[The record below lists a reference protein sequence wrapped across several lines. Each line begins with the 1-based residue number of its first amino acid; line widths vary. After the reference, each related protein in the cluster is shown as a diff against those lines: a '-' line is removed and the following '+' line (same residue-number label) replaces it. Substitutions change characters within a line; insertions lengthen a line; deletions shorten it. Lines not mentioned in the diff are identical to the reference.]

1 MRHPFPKSERVTLMA
16 IVDERGRLFGRL
28 NLFDAIVAVLVLWM
42 IPIAYGSY
50 LLFRTPVPVLTAVEP
65 ATIVYGTNMKIR
77 VRGQHFVPYL
87 RVSVGKYQGMTFKFN
102 DTTDAEVDLL
112 DVPPGT
118 YDVMLYDNS
127 QERGRLPGG
136 LTIAPSALPDAKL
149 VVVGTFGNMTAAQA
163 ATIKAGTTIAG
174 IGTIERVGAVRQQ
187 VQRVFVRPGSVEL
200 PVADAHMVSAVV
212 RIACFVRSAQG
223 EPECVGGG
231 FSVQPTTL
239 LFFDMPFGKVPFQI
253 DQVRSV
259 QPLQPVRVTVR
270 FSGEPRVLAH
280 IKTGDV
286 DFGDVRNELSATAT
300 VNNPGSVSGG
310 FRDTQL
316 IAQAQQGA
324 DSWLYANAPLRIG
337 APFTLRN
344 QSYEVRGTVLD
355 VAAAAAGV
363 K

>member
-1 MRHPFPKSERVTLMA
+1 MA

-28 NLFDAIVAVLVLWM
+28 NVFDAIVLVLLLWM

-50 LLFRTPVPVLTAVEP
+50 LLFRTPPPTLTSVEP

-77 VRGQHFVPYL
+77 VRGAHFAPYL
-87 RVSVGKYQGMTFKFN
+87 RVSVGQYQGMTFKFN

-112 DVPPGT
+112 DIPPGT
-118 YDVMLYDNS
+118 YDVMLFDNS
-127 QERGRLPGG
+127 QERGRLVKG

-149 VVVGTFGNMTAAQA
+149 VVVGTFGNLTAAQA
-163 ATIKAGTTIAG
+163 ATIKAGATIEG
-174 IGTIERVGAVRQQ
+174 IGTIERVGAIRPQ

-200 PVADAHMVSAVV
+200 PVADAQMVSAVV
-212 RIACFVRSAQG
+212 RLSCFVRSAQG
-223 EPECVGGG
+223 QPECVGGG

-259 QPLQPVRVTVR
+259 QPLRPVRVTVR
-270 FSGEPRVLAH
+270 FSGEPRVLAQ
-280 IKTGDV
+280 IKAGDL

-300 VNNPGSVSGG
+300 VDSPGAVSGSS
-310 FRDTQL
+310 RDTQL
-316 IAQAQQGA
+316 TVQAQQGA
-324 DSWLYANAPLRIG
+324 DGWLYVNAPLRIG
-337 APFTLRN
+337 AGFALRN
-344 QSYEVRGTVLD
+344 QSYEVRGTILD
-355 VAAAAAGV
+355 VVAPAIGV